1 MTLKQ
6 QIQENLKQAL
16 KSKQRAELSVLRLLI
31 SAIRNE
37 EIAQIKKAEGLSDD
51 EIMQVISR
59 QVKQR
64 RDSIEQFKK
73 GGRLDLAKK
82 EEFELQMLEKYL
94 PAQLSQNEIRKVVR
108 QAIAGGAQDIGQVM
122 AKVMIELK
130 GRAFGNVVRQI
141 AQEELKS

>member
-82 EEFELQMLEKYL
+82 EEFELQILEKYL